1 MSAAVHLS
9 GRVIDGPQF
18 ANWSEK
24 IFRQMRDGGVAV
36 AHVTVAYHENFRD
49 TVDLIAEWNQRFRQH
64 RDLIGFAGSREEI
77 DAIVASGRTAIVFG
91 LQNPSPIEADLG
103 LVEVLHSLGVRVM
116 QLSYNNQSL
125 LCAGWT
131 EREDSGLTN
140 MGREV
145 IREMNR
151 LGMAVDMSHSAERS
165 TLEAIEVS
173 ERPITISH
181 ANPYSWKAT
190 LRNKSYRVLDA
201 LAANG
206 GILGLSLYSGHLRDG
221 SATTLDS
228 FCTMA
233 ARLAERIGADHI
245 ALGSD
250 LCQDQPAG
258 VLTWMREGRWKEA
271 SAQEASFPS
280 QPEWFGSNLDFAN
293 IRSGL
298 AQAGFS
304 ADEVEKLM
312 WGNWYGFFATAFRPA
327 ADTDADRKAASQPE
341 LRMIG

>member
-1 MSAAVHLS
+1 MSAAAQLS

-64 RDLIGFAGSREEI
+64 RKLIGFAGSREEI
-77 DAIVASGRTAIVFG
+77 DAVVASGRTAIVFG

-103 LVEVLHSLGVRVM
+103 LVEVLHSLGIRVM

-131 EREDSGLTN
+131 ERDDSGLTN

-165 TLEAIEVS
+165 TLEAIEFS

-181 ANPYSWKAT
+181 ANPFAWKAT
-190 LRNKSYRVLDA
+190 LRNKSDRVIDA

-206 GILGLSLYSGHLRDG
+206 GMLGLSLYSGHLCDG
-221 SATTLDS
+221 PATTLES

-233 ARLAERIGADHI
+233 ARLAERIGADRI

-271 SAQEASFPS
+271 TAQDAPFPN
-280 QPEWFGSNLDFAN
+280 QPDWFRSNLDFAN
-293 IRSGL
+293 IRDGL
-298 AQAGFS
+298 AKAGFS
-304 ADEVEKLM
+304 AEEVEKVM
-312 WGNWYGFFATAFRPA
+312 WGNWYDFFGSAFRPA
-327 ADTDADRKAASQPE
+327 AGDDASSKASPQPE